1 MAAQA
6 ATRESAE
13 RVSRCVTAL
22 LREQPFF
29 GSLALR
35 LPIRADAGRETLAS
49 DGREIRYA
57 PDWVARTDAHAVEAA
72 IARVVLACALK
83 HHTRRGARDPE
94 RWQRASQLVTHG
106 LLRDAG
112 FTLPPDAEAWDEISV
127 EEAYDRLPEPEPDAP
142 NASGEDG
149 DPSNG
154 VGAGDAGAEADEIS
168 PGSEGDD
175 SDDASDESPE
185 SDDGSKASTD
195 KNDDSSHSGADGADQ
210 DDDSV
215 DGEGDDRDGDSDPDG
230 SDADGNGTGK
240 DDGST
245 QGGDEDATDGRS
257 GPENGR
263 QQPGSEDDA
272 SQSRDPAGTGEVMDA
287 PAGAAD
293 AGDGDSGLSAHD
305 IAAEEQAWDEAMH
318 QAASLARAE
327 GRMPGA
333 VEETVR
339 GAHAGTLDWRTLLRR
354 FMTDAAKRDYSWS
367 VPNRRFID
375 GGLYLPSIRSDG
387 IETVAFIIDVS
398 SSLPT
403 PTLAEFWAELR
414 EIAAEIR
421 PESVFVLQVDT
432 VLQDAAEHSA
442 DDLPDEIVVKG
453 RGGTDYRP
461 GFAWL
466 ERQGI
471 EPAVCLYFTD
481 MECSDHPETE
491 PACPVL
497 WIDFGDED
505 SPWRHPA
512 PWGERI
518 RIDHDRRASP

>member
-1 MAAQA
+1 MAAR

-35 LPIRADAGRETLAS
+35 LPIRADDARETLAS

-106 LLRDAG
+106 MLRDAG
-112 FTLPPDAEAWDEISV
+112 FTLPPDAEAWDGISV

-149 DPSNG
+149 DPFP
-154 VGAGDAGAEADEIS
+154 DAGAGSAGQDPDDGS
-168 PGSEGDD
+168 SGSEGSD
-175 SDDASDESPE
+175 SDDDSCDSPE
-185 SDDGSKASTD
+185 DGDGSEPGTD
-195 KNDDSSHSGADGADQ
+195 QDDSSG
-210 DDDSV
+210 
-215 DGEGDDRDGDSDPDG
+215 DGEDDNRDGDSGPDG
-230 SDADGNGTGK
+230 SGADPEEGDRDPGNGGSDGGHGQ
-240 DDGST
+240 DDGSPQDGDSGKAAPDQGGSSR
-245 QGGDEDATDGRS
+245 QGGDDAPR
-257 GPENGR
+257 
-263 QQPGSEDDA
+263 
-272 SQSRDPAGTGEVMDA
+272 SRDPAGTGEVMDA
-287 PAGAAD
+287 PAD
-293 AGDGDSGLSAHD
+293 ATESGNGDPGPSARD

-318 QAASLARAE
+318 QAASLAKAE

-339 GAHAGTLDWRTLLRR
+339 SAHAGTLDWRTLLRR
-354 FMTDAAKRDYSWS
+354 FMTDAGRRDYSWS

-375 GGLYLPSIRSDG
+375 SGLYLPSIRSEG
-387 IETVAFIIDVS
+387 IGTIAFIIDVS

-403 PTLAEFWAELR
+403 PTLAAFWAELR
-414 EIAAEIR
+414 EVAAEIR
-421 PESVFVLQVDT
+421 PESVIVLQVDT

-466 ERQGI
+466 ERHGI
-471 EPAVCLYFTD
+471 EPGVCLYFTD

-497 WIDFGDED
+497 WVDFGDED

-518 RIDHDRRASP
+518 RIAP

>member
-1 MAAQA
+1 MTAQA

-35 LPIRADAGRETLAS
+35 LPIRADDARETLAS

-106 LLRDAG
+106 MLRDAG
-112 FTLPPDAEAWDEISV
+112 FTLPPDAEAWDGISV
-127 EEAYDRLPEPEPDAP
+127 EEAYDRLPEPEPDT
-142 NASGEDG
+142 SGDG
-149 DPSNG
+149 GADDENG
-154 VGAGDAGAEADEIS
+154 GHSPDDDAGGTKTGLDDSS
-168 PGSEGDD
+168 PGSEDDDADDASGDSPEGDGGNLDGPDQADGSGDGEGDD
-175 SDDASDESPE
+175 SDGDTGPDCSGADPE
-185 SDDGSKASTD
+185 DGDREPDDDGPGQDDGS
-195 KNDDSSHSGADGADQ
+195 
-210 DDDSV
+210 
-215 DGEGDDRDGDSDPDG
+215 R
-230 SDADGNGTGK
+230 
-240 DDGST
+240 
-245 QGGDEDATDGRS
+245 QGGDDNGTDGQS
-257 GPENGR
+257 GPEKGG
-263 QQPGSEDDA
+263 QHPDGEDDG

-287 PAGAAD
+287 PAGVAES
-293 AGDGDSGLSAHD
+293 GDGDAGPSARD

-318 QAASLARAE
+318 QAASLAKAE

-367 VPNRRFID
+367 VPNHRFID

-387 IETVAFIIDVS
+387 IETIAFIIDVS

-403 PTLAEFWAELR
+403 PTLAAFWAELR
-414 EIAAEIR
+414 EVAAEIR
-421 PESVFVLQVDT
+421 PESVIVLQVDT

-442 DDLPDEIVVKG
+442 DDLPDGIVVKG

-466 ERQGI
+466 EEQGI
-471 EPAVCLYFTD
+471 EPGVCLYFTD
-481 MECSDHPETE
+481 MECSDYPDAE
-491 PACPVL
+491 PAFPVL
-497 WIDFGDED
+497 WILSRARDRQNYFANRPMWRNQDYIVVGD
-505 SPWRHPA
+505 
-512 PWGERI
+512 
-518 RIDHDRRASP
+518 